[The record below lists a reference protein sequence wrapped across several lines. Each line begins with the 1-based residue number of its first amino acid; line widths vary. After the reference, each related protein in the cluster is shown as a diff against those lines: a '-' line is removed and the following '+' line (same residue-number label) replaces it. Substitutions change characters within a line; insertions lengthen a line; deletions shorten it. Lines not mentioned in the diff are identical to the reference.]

1 MKNKTSK
8 FNNCLNQHYI
18 NWLKHKDHDYKYHV
32 KYKLMLQVL
41 QIFQIENQ
49 IERLEKR
56 QTEVSIWEV
65 G

>member
-1 MKNKTSK
+1 MKNKTLK
-8 FNNCLNQHYI
+8 FNNCLNQDYF

-32 KYKLMLQVL
+32 KCKFMSQAL

-49 IERLEKR
+49 IEGLEKK
-56 QTEVSIWEV
+56 QTEVSIWEF